1 MSYGISS
8 CAFRKD
14 SMLWYAC
21 YFEKRQLA
29 AELFRKGDAV
39 MEDDD
44 SSDSSLLHALVEWGS
59 KTHSALI
66 KDALEGLA
74 HGLPYIFTLLL
85 QHIKP

>member
-1 MSYGISS
+1 MLAGVLLMSDGISS

-44 SSDSSLLHALVEWGS
+44 SSDSSLLHALVVGIDS
-59 KTHSALI
+59 SIPNCYQLTQLS
-66 KDALEGLA
+66 
-74 HGLPYIFTLLL
+74 Y
-85 QHIKP
+85 